1 MLLVTRL
8 EKELCR
14 MNSLGA
20 AAELARGCLE
30 AGQTETCSNCLGFI
44 PRKSWA
50 VESTAVTGLQ
60 PYSYR
65 EWGKEFQ
72 KRPKQE
78 RREGKL
84 IGANQAPNVPL
95 ISNTG
100 GRLH

>member
-1 MLLVTRL
+1 MLVVTRL

-72 KRPKQE
+72 KRPK
-78 RREGKL
+78 L

>member
-1 MLLVTRL
+1 MLVFTHL

-65 EWGKEFQ
+65 EWGKSF
-72 KRPKQE
+72 KRGQS
-78 RREGKL
+78 RRGGK
-84 IGANQAPNVPL
+84 G
-95 ISNTG
+95 S
-100 GRLH
+100 